1 MISWA
6 AAADRPPP
14 GEHMTH
20 IPEGRRIGVIGGA
33 RADIASLE
41 TAGRVGRLIAGA
53 GAVLV
58 CGGLGGVM
66 EAAARGAKAAGGL
79 TVGILPGSSP
89 SDANPFI
96 DIPIATGLGFTRN
109 SLVAMNADALIA
121 IDGEYGTLSEIAYG
135 IILGKKVIG
144 LGTWDIR
151 GVLPAK
157 SAEEAVSLALRSASP
172 SEGAKDG
179 KNSR

>member
-1 MISWA
+1 MISWTA
-6 AAADRPPP
+6 AVDRPPQ
-14 GEHMTH
+14 GEHMTR
-20 IPEGRRIGVIGGA
+20 IPEVRRIGVIGGA
-33 RADIASLE
+33 EADVASLE
-41 TAGRVGRLIAGA
+41 TAGQVGRFIAAA

-66 EAAARGAKAAGGL
+66 EAAARGAKAAGGF

-96 DIPIATGLGFTRN
+96 DVPIATGLGFTRN

-121 IDGEYGTLSEIAYG
+121 VDGEYGTLSEIAFG
-135 IILGKKVIG
+135 IIHGKRVIG

-151 GVLPAK
+151 GVLTAK
-157 SAEEAVSLALRSASP
+157 SPEEAVSLALQSVS
-172 SEGAKDG
+172 SLEGAKDG